1 MLYSCSV
8 SVAYAN
14 QRKIDNEAKTLQM
27 NAATFARQTAL
38 WLKSM
43 EEFSSALKVEN
54 CLWYHSGVCACVS
67 ESHGQY
73 IIPED
78 INLNLSRGVNQL
90 MLSSKLDHWTNF
102 QVHPNN
108 VIVAVPTSLVDG
120 VVLPWVYIMYIL
132 YRARWAKGCISF
144 IDWCFIGDWWC
155 GKLVQE
161 YRGGYDHSFISIG
174 IHLQR

>member
-54 CLWYHSGVCACVS
+54 CL
-67 ESHGQY
+67 
-73 IIPED
+73 
-78 INLNLSRGVNQL
+78 
-90 MLSSKLDHWTNF
+90 
-102 QVHPNN
+102 
-108 VIVAVPTSLVDG
+108 
-120 VVLPWVYIMYIL
+120 
-132 YRARWAKGCISF
+132 
-144 IDWCFIGDWWC
+144 
-155 GKLVQE
+155 
-161 YRGGYDHSFISIG
+161 
-174 IHLQR
+174 